1 MASDVM
7 SLFGMDPRVIQQN
20 RLQKSADKAS
30 GMSSSFA
37 IGHAGGSMLGAGI
50 GNMLGYETPDMAQAS
65 RLQEGVSGLDLNT
78 PQGLTEAA
86 SRLMANGDYAQA
98 MALHTKARDMTL
110 AATTA
115 TNLQQ
120 DRSLGK
126 SSNVVVQQ
134 GTAADLA
141 TMTNATPAKQHSITE
156 HFDGRVMDVTQGKT
170 FATKAEW
177 LDSISKLYG
186 PEAAAAIDP
195 KSPNA
200 AAVLKA
206 VQDGTQ
212 LPAGASVDA
221 TDLTLG
227 PKSQEVIDDE
237 TLNAQLAADDVAQT
251 AHEENI
257 TLYDSMLPSLQTGPA
272 GLELK
277 AKIDAFEETL
287 VSPISDAEFEAQ
299 KVNKKKAAKYQKDLG
314 VLQNNINALQAAY
327 ANMPEISKGS
337 NEGMLIS
344 TMLLDAIQEKDL
356 FIQSNPQG

>member
-186 PEAAAAIDP
+186 PAAAAAIVDDT
-195 KSPNA
+195 KGDSTVENLSPTEGGGA
-200 AAVLKA
+200 AEQAANEFDAELETEMSSTNEDDTDYSSADKKA
-206 VQDGTQ
+206 ELVRLEDDMKDIYTY
-212 LPAGASVDA
+212 LFSGARRD
-221 TDLTLG
+221 
-227 PKSQEVIDDE
+227 
-237 TLNAQLAADDVAQT
+237 
-251 AHEENI
+251 
-257 TLYDSMLPSLQTGPA
+257 TGDRSA
-272 GLELK
+272 K
-277 AKIDAFEETL
+277 AKELLKIKERL
-287 VSPISDAEFEAQ
+287 R
-299 KVNKKKAAKYQKDLG
+299 KLG
-314 VLQNNINALQAAY
+314 VTENDIERMSAGY
-327 ANMPEISKGS
+327 RPEAVG
-337 NEGMLIS
+337 
-344 TMLLDAIQEKDL
+344 
-356 FIQSNPQG
+356 P

>member
-186 PEAAAAIDP
+186 PAAAAAIVEDT
-195 KSPNA
+195 KGDSNVEGLSPTEGGGA
-200 AAVLKA
+200 AEQAANEFDAELETEMSSTNEDDTDYSSADKKA
-206 VQDGTQ
+206 ELVRLEDDMKDIYTY
-212 LPAGASVDA
+212 LFSGARRD
-221 TDLTLG
+221 
-227 PKSQEVIDDE
+227 
-237 TLNAQLAADDVAQT
+237 
-251 AHEENI
+251 
-257 TLYDSMLPSLQTGPA
+257 TGDRSA
-272 GLELK
+272 K
-277 AKIDAFEETL
+277 AKDLLKIKERLRKLGLTENAIERMSAGYRPEL
-287 VSPISDAEFEAQ
+287 VGP
-299 KVNKKKAAKYQKDLG
+299 
-314 VLQNNINALQAAY
+314 
-327 ANMPEISKGS
+327 
-337 NEGMLIS
+337 
-344 TMLLDAIQEKDL
+344 
-356 FIQSNPQG
+356 

>member
-186 PEAAAAIDP
+186 PAAAAAIVDDT
-195 KSPNA
+195 KGDSNVEGLSPTEGGGA
-200 AAVLKA
+200 AEQAANEFDAELEA
-206 VQDGTQ
+206 EISSNNPDDTDYS
-212 LPAGASVDA
+212 SVDKKA
-221 TDLTLG
+221 ELVRL
-227 PKSQEVIDDE
+227 EDDMKDIY
-237 TLNAQLAADDVAQT
+237 TYLFSGARRD
-251 AHEENI
+251 
-257 TLYDSMLPSLQTGPA
+257 TGDRSA
-272 GLELK
+272 K
-277 AKIDAFEETL
+277 AKELLKIKDRLRKLGLTENAIERM
-287 VSPISDAEFEAQ
+287 SAGYRPEA
-299 KVNKKKAAKYQKDLG
+299 VG
-314 VLQNNINALQAAY
+314 
-327 ANMPEISKGS
+327 P
-337 NEGMLIS
+337 
-344 TMLLDAIQEKDL
+344 
-356 FIQSNPQG
+356 

>member
-186 PEAAAAIDP
+186 PAAAAAIVDDT
-195 KSPNA
+195 KGDSNVEGLSPTEGGGA
-200 AAVLKA
+200 AEQAANEFDAELETEMSSTNEDDTDYSSADKKA
-206 VQDGTQ
+206 ELVRLEDDMKDIYTY
-212 LPAGASVDA
+212 LFSGARRD
-221 TDLTLG
+221 
-227 PKSQEVIDDE
+227 
-237 TLNAQLAADDVAQT
+237 
-251 AHEENI
+251 
-257 TLYDSMLPSLQTGPA
+257 TGDRSA
-272 GLELK
+272 K
-277 AKIDAFEETL
+277 AKELLKIKDRLRKLGLTENAIERMSAGYRPEL
-287 VSPISDAEFEAQ
+287 VGP
-299 KVNKKKAAKYQKDLG
+299 
-314 VLQNNINALQAAY
+314 
-327 ANMPEISKGS
+327 
-337 NEGMLIS
+337 
-344 TMLLDAIQEKDL
+344 
-356 FIQSNPQG
+356 

>member
-186 PEAAAAIDP
+186 PAAAAAIVDDT
-195 KSPNA
+195 KGDSNVEGLSPTEGGGA
-200 AAVLKA
+200 AEQAANEFDAELETEMSSTNEDDTDYSSADKKA
-206 VQDGTQ
+206 ELVRLEDDMKDIYTY
-212 LPAGASVDA
+212 LFSGARRD
-221 TDLTLG
+221 
-227 PKSQEVIDDE
+227 
-237 TLNAQLAADDVAQT
+237 
-251 AHEENI
+251 
-257 TLYDSMLPSLQTGPA
+257 TGDRSA
-272 GLELK
+272 K
-277 AKIDAFEETL
+277 AKELLKIKDRLRKLGLTENAIERM
-287 VSPISDAEFEAQ
+287 SAGYRPEA
-299 KVNKKKAAKYQKDLG
+299 VG
-314 VLQNNINALQAAY
+314 
-327 ANMPEISKGS
+327 P
-337 NEGMLIS
+337 
-344 TMLLDAIQEKDL
+344 
-356 FIQSNPQG
+356 

>member
-186 PEAAAAIDP
+186 PAAAAAIVDDT
-195 KSPNA
+195 KGDSTVENLSPTEGGGA
-200 AAVLKA
+200 AEQAANQFDAELEAEISSTNDMK
-206 VQDGTQ
+206 DIYTY
-212 LPAGASVDA
+212 LFSGARRD
-221 TDLTLG
+221 
-227 PKSQEVIDDE
+227 
-237 TLNAQLAADDVAQT
+237 
-251 AHEENI
+251 
-257 TLYDSMLPSLQTGPA
+257 TGDRSA
-272 GLELK
+272 K
-277 AKIDAFEETL
+277 AKELLKIKDRLRKLGLTENAIERM
-287 VSPISDAEFEAQ
+287 SAGYRPEA
-299 KVNKKKAAKYQKDLG
+299 VG
-314 VLQNNINALQAAY
+314 
-327 ANMPEISKGS
+327 P
-337 NEGMLIS
+337 
-344 TMLLDAIQEKDL
+344 
-356 FIQSNPQG
+356 

>member
-186 PEAAAAIDP
+186 PAAAAAI
-195 KSPNA
+195 
-200 AAVLKA
+200 
-206 VQDGTQ
+206 
-212 LPAGASVDA
+212 VDD
-221 TDLTLG
+221 TKG
-227 PKSQEVIDDE
+227 
-237 TLNAQLAADDVAQT
+237 
-251 AHEENI
+251 
-257 TLYDSMLPSLQTGPA
+257 DSTVKES
-272 GLELK
+272 
-277 AKIDAFEETL
+277 
-287 VSPISDAEFEAQ
+287 
-299 KVNKKKAAKYQKDLG
+299 
-314 VLQNNINALQAAY
+314 
-327 ANMPEISKGS
+327 
-337 NEGMLIS
+337 
-344 TMLLDAIQEKDL
+344 
-356 FIQSNPQG
+356 

>member
-186 PEAAAAIDP
+186 PAAAAAIVDDT
-195 KSPNA
+195 KGDSTVKDLSPTEGGGA
-200 AAVLKA
+200 AEQAANEFDAELETEMSSTNE
-206 VQDGTQ
+206 DDTDYS
-212 LPAGASVDA
+212 SVDKKA
-221 TDLTLG
+221 ELVRL
-227 PKSQEVIDDE
+227 EDDMKDIY
-237 TLNAQLAADDVAQT
+237 TYLFSGARRD
-251 AHEENI
+251 
-257 TLYDSMLPSLQTGPA
+257 TGDRSA
-272 GLELK
+272 K
-277 AKIDAFEETL
+277 AKDLLKIKERLRKLGYTENKIESLSAGFRPEL
-287 VSPISDAEFEAQ
+287 VGP
-299 KVNKKKAAKYQKDLG
+299 
-314 VLQNNINALQAAY
+314 
-327 ANMPEISKGS
+327 
-337 NEGMLIS
+337 
-344 TMLLDAIQEKDL
+344 
-356 FIQSNPQG
+356 

>member
-186 PEAAAAIDP
+186 PAAAAAIVDDT
-195 KSPNA
+195 KGDSTVKDLSPTEGGSA
-200 AAVLKA
+200 AEQAANEFDAELETEMSSTNEDDTDYSSADKKA
-206 VQDGTQ
+206 ELVRLEDDMKDIYTY
-212 LPAGASVDA
+212 LFSGARRD
-221 TDLTLG
+221 
-227 PKSQEVIDDE
+227 
-237 TLNAQLAADDVAQT
+237 
-251 AHEENI
+251 
-257 TLYDSMLPSLQTGPA
+257 TGDRSA
-272 GLELK
+272 K
-277 AKIDAFEETL
+277 AKELLKI
-287 VSPISDAEFEAQ
+287 
-299 KVNKKKAAKYQKDLG
+299 KDRLRKLG
-314 VLQNNINALQAAY
+314 VTENAIERMSAGFR
-327 ANMPEISKGS
+327 PELVG
-337 NEGMLIS
+337 
-344 TMLLDAIQEKDL
+344 
-356 FIQSNPQG
+356 P

>member
-186 PEAAAAIDP
+186 PAAAAAIVDDT
-195 KSPNA
+195 KGDSTVKDLSPTEGGGA
-200 AAVLKA
+200 AEQAANEFDAELETEMSSTNE
-206 VQDGTQ
+206 DDTDYS
-212 LPAGASVDA
+212 SVDKKA
-221 TDLTLG
+221 ELVRL
-227 PKSQEVIDDE
+227 EDDMKDIY
-237 TLNAQLAADDVAQT
+237 TYLFSGARRD
-251 AHEENI
+251 
-257 TLYDSMLPSLQTGPA
+257 TGDRSA
-272 GLELK
+272 K
-277 AKIDAFEETL
+277 AKELLKIKERLRKLGLTENAIERMSAGYRPEL
-287 VSPISDAEFEAQ
+287 VGP
-299 KVNKKKAAKYQKDLG
+299 
-314 VLQNNINALQAAY
+314 
-327 ANMPEISKGS
+327 
-337 NEGMLIS
+337 
-344 TMLLDAIQEKDL
+344 
-356 FIQSNPQG
+356 